1 MSVESHVSADLMSSA
16 CFEIHF
22 QKAEL
27 SVGFQRF
34 VAGNDGFAARYL
46 IPIGSDRLRLL
57 SLSKKSF
64 KVADFGSGT
73 PCTRQR

>member
-1 MSVESHVSADLMSSA
+1 MSVESHVSADLMGSA

-46 IPIGSDRLRLL
+46 IPIDSDLIAAAVFEQ
-57 SLSKKSF
+57 KIF
-64 KVADFGSGT
+64 
-73 PCTRQR
+73 